1 MVSLMSQVLTA
12 AILKAEGETHP
23 EAVQRP
29 MLTTSDTTYTL
40 INGKVYTNVTPAAI
54 QNSQMGQSLMIP
66 IIVMLVISMVG
77 SIVITSMGTEKENK
91 TLETLLTMPVRRTV
105 VVTGKLLS
113 AVIMGLFYG
122 VCYLVGMMF
131 YSHGMT
137 SGLSSINLNDYG
149 LGMTPAGWA
158 VLFIVL
164 FL

>member
-1 MVSLMSQVLTA
+1 MVSLMSEVLTTF
-12 AILKAEGETHP
+12 ILESQGKTDP
-23 EAVQRP
+23 EAIQYP
-29 MLTTSDTTYTL
+29 ILTTPDTTYTL
-40 INGKVYTNVTPAAI
+40 INGKVYTNVTPAVI
-54 QNSQMGQSLMIP
+54 QSSQMGQSLMIP

-91 TLETLLTMPVRRTV
+91 TLETLLTMPVRRTT

-137 SGLSSINLNDYG
+137 SGMSSVNLNDYG
-149 LGMTPAGWA
+149 LGMTPVGWII
-158 VLFIVL
+158 LFVVL